1 MKRIL
6 LVEDNVILAKVL
18 CFALEAKGFSVQA
31 ARNGRAA
38 LEFAQQDV
46 FDVVITDHNMPEM
59 NGADLCRHLRADG
72 RYNQTPLIMISG
84 FCRDLDV
91 AKLNNELRLSAFFS
105 KPCRPA
111 DLIKTLK
118 VLTECHV

>member
-18 CFALEAKGFSVQA
+18 CFALEAKGFSVQVA
-31 ARNGRAA
+31 HDGRAA

-46 FDVVITDHNMPEM
+46 FDVVITDYAMPEM

-72 RYNQTPLIMISG
+72 RYNHTPIIMLSA
-84 FCRDLDV
+84 FCRDLDI
-91 AKLNNELRLSAFFS
+91 AKLHDELRLSAFLS
-105 KPCRPA
+105 KPFSPA
-111 DLIKTLK
+111 DLITKLE
-118 VLTECHV
+118 VLTECHG

>member
-6 LVEDNVILAKVL
+6 LAEDNVTFAKVL

-72 RYNQTPLIMISG
+72 RYNQTPLIMMSA
-84 FCRDLDV
+84 FCRDLDW
-91 AKLNNELRLSAFFS
+91 AKLHNELQLSVFFA
-105 KPCRPA
+105 KPFSPT
-111 DLIKTLK
+111 DLIKQ
-118 VLTECHV
+118 VEFLTECHV